1 MGCEGGKEEIG
12 LVSRHWTSLS
22 IDSTL
27 LTGWFNN
34 GYWGNRGDTPAVTS
48 CVCCHDI
55 YAIVNAVRLGC
66 LQWQW
71 LLTWWLMRRISNGAL
86 DRRTDGRTGGWRD
99 REAVQTEN
107 LIHSKLHDRK
117 ARLYLMFSKLGI
129 ILFKLQ
135 YKWQNLATLMKILN
149 HVWNEKCAKP
159 VLPRF
164 TRRGHDSL
172 KSQNSSLC

>member
-1 MGCEGGKEEIG
+1 MWEGKGG
-12 LVSRHWTSLS
+12 DSLS
-22 IDSTL
+22 VQALNIPFYWFKTR

-55 YAIVNAVRLGC
+55 YAIVKAVRLGC

-71 LLTWWLMRRISNGAL
+71 LLTWCLMRWISNSDF
-86 DRRTDGRTGGWRD
+86 DRRTDGRRD
-99 REAVQTEN
+99 SEAVQTEN

-117 ARLYLMFSKLGI
+117 DRLYLMCSKLGI
-129 ILFKLQ
+129 ILFKLR

-149 HVWNEKCAKP
+149 HVRIEKCAKP
-159 VLPRF
+159 VLPGF
-164 TRRGHDSL
+164 TTRGHDSL